1 MSKQSE
7 SPRPGLATL
16 TRRPFLAALA
26 GALTGCAAGRPAVPG
41 TGLRAPATLGAG
53 ALSLRPSPGSLLP
66 PGWEPYVLRRDL
78 PPTRYT
84 AVERDGR
91 DAIHASGQ
99 GVSAGLRHAL
109 RADPAVQRVLRWQ
122 WRVDDIHPG
131 MSVGDSDTDDSPA
144 RLVVAFDGD
153 LAQLTPAERAFYDLV
168 ELVTGQQLPYAT
180 LMYVWDAQLA
190 PEQAVAYARSR
201 RIQYIVVESGP
212 ARAGQW
218 LSYERNVDDDFRRV
232 FGHAPPGGITSLG
245 LLTDSDDLKVDVDA
259 WYADIGLYAS

>member
-1 MSKQSE
+1 MSKKSE
-7 SPRPGLATL
+7 LHSAGLASL
-16 TRRPFLAALA
+16 SRRPFLAALA
-26 GALTGCAAGRPAVPG
+26 GALTGCAVGRAPVPG

-66 PGWEPYVLRRDL
+66 AGWEPYVLRRDL
-78 PPTRYT
+78 PPTRYA
-84 AVERDGR
+84 AVVRDGR
-91 DAIHASGQ
+91 DAIHASGK

-109 RADPAVQRVLRWQ
+109 QVDPAVQRVLRWQ
-122 WRVDDIHPG
+122 WRVDDIHPC

-153 LAQLTPAERAFYDLV
+153 LAQLSQAERAFYDLV
-168 ELVTGQQLPYAT
+168 ELVTGQQLPFAA

-190 PEQAVAYARSR
+190 PGHTVAYAGSR
-201 RIQYIVVESGP
+201 RIQYIVVEGGP

-218 LSYERNVDDDFRRV
+218 LSYERNVHDDFRQV
-232 FGHAPPGGITSLG
+232 FGHPPPGAITSLG
-245 LLTDSDDLKVDVDA
+245 LLTDSDDLKVDVSA